1 MQSRDAPGTNNL
13 QGFDIALPSA
23 TEVDILFH
31 SGGSFN
37 RFFLSEGG
45 VNSYKQ
51 GGVGDY
57 ALIKNYLVG
66 APSFS
71 DTVVVANIGTTG
83 RVLVGG
89 NINIYDNSNG
99 SELIAIVEGIT
110 NPLDVRLSSSVA
122 PLP

>member
-1 MQSRDAPGTNNL
+1 M
-13 QGFDIALPSA
+13 
-23 TEVDILFH
+23 
-31 SGGSFN
+31 
-37 RFFLSEGG
+37 
-45 VNSYKQ
+45 
-51 GGVGDY
+51 
-57 ALIKNYLVG
+57 IKNYLVG